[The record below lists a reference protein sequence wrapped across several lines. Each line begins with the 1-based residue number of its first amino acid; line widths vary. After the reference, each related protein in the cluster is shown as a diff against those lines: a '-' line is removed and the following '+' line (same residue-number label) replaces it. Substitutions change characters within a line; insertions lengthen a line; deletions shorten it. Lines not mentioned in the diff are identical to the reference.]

1 MATTFKT
8 YSTDKIDSLL
18 SAKQGILN
26 STQLSAV
33 NSGVTS
39 STVTQV
45 ATNTTNITNANT
57 NIANV
62 TSRVGT
68 IESTLSGLTESDLD
82 VSLDANTGVITI
94 TKGK

>member
-18 SAKQGILN
+18 SAKQAALN
-26 STQLSAV
+26 SAQLSAV

-45 ATNTTNITNANT
+45 AVNTSGITTNQN
-57 NIANV
+57 NISSLTTRT
-62 TSRVGT
+62 TSLETTVAG
-68 IESTLSGLTESDLD
+68 LSESDLD
-82 VSLDANTGVITI
+82 VSLDSNTGVITI
-94 TKGK
+94 SKGK